1 MTKTFT
7 TSHLIYSVLICL
19 HEKDTQ
25 TSAVVGVRYIW
36 KKICDMKQ
44 NDKNIINRKTI
55 FVKYNKSW
63 KFKEYSGRIYKRY
76 IARIGF
82 I

>member
-55 FVKYNKSW
+55 FVKYNKYGNLRNILA
-63 KFKEYSGRIYKRY
+63 E
-76 IARIGF
+76 F
-82 I
+82 IKGISLE